1 MSLVQ
6 RIVLIG
12 ALLATSSASRLIA
25 AEDHPVPST
34 VSSGAKLVEVYG
46 DDRFFEGPTWDPET
60 GKLLFTA
67 FRGKDTQ
74 ILRLD
79 EGGKAHVWADDTKG
93 VNGTYLSKQGRL
105 LGAMAFGNKLVS
117 YGIGLDGP
125 TDTKVLIDDTTL
137 NQPNDVAESPRKDG
151 GIYYTDPDFQN
162 HVTSAVFHLS
172 TKGKVTRVLNDMPL
186 PNGCLVSVDGK
197 TLYVGDSHLKHWRAY
212 PIQKDGTLGPG
223 IVFFDP
229 DTENRNAP
237 DGMSSDIQG
246 NLYLSGRGGV
256 WVCDKWGNSL
266 GLIAIPEFCSNLTFG
281 GADGKTLYLT
291 CSKKVYS
298 LKMNVRG
305 AQFPAK

>member
-1 MSLVQ
+1 MFWVQ
-6 RIVLIG
+6 RLVLIG
-12 ALLATSSASRLIA
+12 TLFAISSVPRLS
-25 AEDHPVPST
+25 AEENHPMPPT
-34 VSSGAKLVEVYG
+34 VASGATLVEVYQ
-46 DDRFFEGPTWDPET
+46 DDRFFEGPTWDPKT
-60 GKLLFTA
+60 GKLLFTS
-67 FRGKDTQ
+67 FQDKYSQ

-79 EGGKAHVWADDTKG
+79 GDGKAHVWADDTKG

-125 TDTKVLIDDTTL
+125 TDTKVLVDDTTL
-137 NQPNDVAESPRKDG
+137 NQPNDVAESPREDG
-151 GIYYTDPDFQN
+151 GIYYTDPDFKNQI
-162 HVTSAVFHLS
+162 TSAVFHLS
-172 TKGKVTRVLNDMPL
+172 TEGKVTLVLNDMPV

-212 PIQKDGTLGPG
+212 PIQSDGTLGPG

-229 DTENRNAP
+229 ETENRNSP

-256 WVCDKWGNSL
+256 WVCDKWGKSL
-266 GLIAIPEFCSNLTFG
+266 GLIAIPEFCSNVTFG
-281 GADGKTLYLT
+281 GSDGKTLFMT

-305 AQFPAK
+305 AQFPEK